1 MKMGNLEEKKAEHRE
16 QFEEWLSIHAKSG
29 RSSVISTTEYEAI
42 KRYLSNGNQ
51 SESKVDR
58 NVKRRVERNNFK
70 LVDFV
75 GLSLDAVVYKAPSAR
90 SENEDVFCCNWPAD
104 KF

>member
-1 MKMGNLEEKKAEHRE
+1 MKMANLEEKKDEHRE
-16 QFEEWLSIHAKSG
+16 QFKYWLSIHAKSD
-29 RSSVISTTEYEAI
+29 RPSVISTTEYDAI

-70 LVDFV
+70 LVDLV
-75 GLSLDAVVYKAPSAR
+75 GLGLQLDQKT
-90 SENEDVFCCNWPAD
+90 
-104 KF
+104 KG

>member
-1 MKMGNLEEKKAEHRE
+1 MKMANLEEKKDEHRE
-16 QFEEWLSIHAKSG
+16 QFEYWLSIHAKSD
-29 RSSVISTTEYEAI
+29 RSSVISTTEYDAI

-70 LVDFV
+70 LVDLV
-75 GLSLDAVVYKAPSAR
+75 GLGLDAVVCKAPSAG
-90 SENEDVFCCNWPAD
+90 SENEEVICCS
-104 KF
+104 